1 MKKEI
6 LNEPNYVAE
15 LLSIIRNTPN
25 VEMMLDQ
32 ISNYHENDIAAAI
45 SSLVLFGILISFP
58 LKPMVSSYTQA
69 RKKAPTIV
77 FTKVSAC

>member
-32 ISNYHENDIAAAI
+32 ISNYHENDIAA
-45 SSLVLFGILISFP
+45 LSF
-58 LKPMVSSYTQA
+58 
-69 RKKAPTIV
+69 RD
-77 FTKVSAC
+77 